1 MEHFTDYYD
10 SLHDITISC
19 HITTH
24 DNCCVRSDDDFFDK
38 HGYEHD
44 DFLKFP
50 ERHGWAVNPSTYH
63 LQLAETQPP
72 GNKIVVKNPE
82 EFIQSWLF
90 FCLITCIVRTDKP
103 ILKFKDLI
111 SDSIKRT
118 ENTVATNLSTKKL
131 KEALASWHQW
141 ADQNRQEAKL
151 RLIQSDLILELGRQV
166 VRANLAEG
174 AKRTTELGVSAKTS
188 LAIMILGETLSAAKL
203 EIMESTGTKVRGWH
217 EDDNEGWGG
226 SEFVS
231 AEIRKLKFC
240 PHVAKMLKVQ
250 MGSNATLL
258 LAATKHYP
266 GVPDHGAACQKAQ
279 NCIYMSA
286 NTATTPDWI
295 ADNGTIPSFY
305 QPQCHKTHDGL
316 VEELCKRG
324 DCSMVGPNM
333 DHVYNI
339 LSKVDDNDEGSEFPL
354 FRIQI
359 KPTETVVLVE
369 KWSHA
374 DHRPD
379 FATISHVWSQ
389 GLGNEDR
396 NEVHQCQLKHLAHLL
411 KLLQP
416 PLANDQTDA
425 SPLFWLDTFAIPVR
439 PKVADSSSRGRNPEN
454 FDDLKKRSIRQIRH
468 VYDSSTHS
476 IIIDKDLCSFEAGNR
491 PIKVAMR
498 LLTSSWMRRLW
509 TLQEAFLS
517 KKLSIA
523 CQPDQSEAGSDQQ
536 TDPFPGWDFEK
547 LMENLAGN
555 GKTVEGHKS
564 TLSMSGIL
572 IRQLRENLMV
582 SEREVRNRP
591 GDPDNTK
598 GSILIAS
605 AWRSV
610 RWRVS
615 STGSRY
621 DEVCLPSLPSKLFVP
636 CVLRLTLA
644 RHTTNVRDAN
654 AR

>member
-1 MEHFTDYYD
+1 MEYYD
-10 SLHDITISC
+10 SFLDITIPCWVKS
-19 HITTH
+19 
-24 DNCCVRSDDDFFDK
+24 DKNCCVRSDEAFFDN

-50 ERHGWAVNPSTYH
+50 ERHGWTVNPSTYH
-63 LQLAETQPP
+63 LQLAEKQPT
-72 GNKIVVKNPE
+72 GNKCMAKSDE

-90 FCLITCIVRTDKP
+90 FCLITCIVRTNEP
-103 ILKFKDLI
+103 VLKFKDLI
-111 SDSIKRT
+111 SESVTRA
-118 ENTVATNLSTKKL
+118 ENTPITNLRTNEL
-131 KEALASWHQW
+131 KNALAIWHQW
-141 ADQNRQEAKL
+141 ADQNREEAKL

-174 AKRTTELGVSAKTS
+174 AKRTTKLVVSPKTS

-226 SEFVS
+226 SELVS
-231 AEIRKLKFC
+231 SEIRKLKFC
-240 PHVAKMLKVQ
+240 PHVEKMLKVQ

-266 GVPDHGAACQKAQ
+266 GVPDHGTACEKAQ

-286 NTATTPDWI
+286 STAINSGPVS
-295 ADNGTIPSFY
+295 DNDTASLY
-305 QPQCHKTHDGL
+305 RPQCHITHNGMVDDI
-316 VEELCKRG
+316 CKRG
-324 DCSMVGPNM
+324 ECSMVGPNM
-333 DHVYNI
+333 DDVYNI

-359 KPTETVVLVE
+359 EPTEIAVKVE

-374 DHRPD
+374 GHRPD

-416 PLANDQTDA
+416 PLSNTRSDA

-439 PKVADSSSRGRNPEN
+439 PKHANLSSRVQNPGN

-468 VYDSSTHS
+468 VFDYSTHS
-476 IIIDKDLCSFEAGNR
+476 IIIDKDLCSYEAGNR

-517 KKLSIA
+517 KKMSIA
-523 CQPDQSEAGSDQQ
+523 CQPDYPGSDQQ
-536 TDPFPGWDFEK
+536 ASVFPGWDFER
-547 LMENLAGN
+547 LMENLAAN
-555 GKTVEGHKS
+555 GKNVEARKS
-564 TLSMSGIL
+564 TLSMSGVL
-572 IRQLRENLMV
+572 VRQLRENLMV
-582 SEREVRNRP
+582 PEREVRNRP
-591 GDPDNTK
+591 GDPAGTK

-615 STGSRY
+615 STVLRCNE
-621 DEVCLPSLPSKLFVP
+621 DFLPSLRRKLYVS
-636 CVLRLTLA
+636 CVMSPTLA
-644 RHTTNVRDAN
+644 RRTANVNSASTR
-654 AR
+654 

>member
-1 MEHFTDYYD
+1 MDYYGPC
-10 SLHDITISC
+10 LDITIPC
-19 HITTH
+19 HVTAH
-24 DNCCVRSDDDFFDK
+24 DNCCVRSDDDFFHK

-50 ERHGWAVNPSTYH
+50 ERHGWTVNPSTYH
-63 LQLAETQPP
+63 LQLAEPQHS
-72 GNKIVVKNPE
+72 GNKSTSKNAE

-90 FCLITCIVRTDKP
+90 FYLITCIVRTDEP
-103 ILKFKDLI
+103 LLKFKDLI
-111 SDSIKRT
+111 SESVTRA
-118 ENTVATNLSTKKL
+118 ENTVATNLRTKKL
-131 KEALASWHQW
+131 KKALASWHQW

-166 VRANLAEG
+166 VRANLAEE
-174 AKRTTELGVSAKTS
+174 AKRTTKLGISPKTS

-231 AEIRKLKFC
+231 SEIRKLNFC
-240 PHVAKMLKVQ
+240 PHVAKMLRVQ
-250 MGSNATLL
+250 MGSNTTLL
-258 LAATKHYP
+258 LAATQHYP
-266 GVPDHGAACQKAQ
+266 GVRDHGAACENAQK
-279 NCIYMSA
+279 CIYMSA
-286 NTATTPDWI
+286 GTAKTPDWI
-295 ADNGTIPSFY
+295 SDNRTTSSLY
-305 QPQCHKTHDGL
+305 RPQCHQTQDGL
-316 VEELCKRG
+316 VEELCQRG

-333 DHVYNI
+333 DDVYKI

-354 FRIQI
+354 FRIQM
-359 KPTETVVLVE
+359 KPTEIVVMVE

-374 DHRPD
+374 GQRPD

-389 GLGNEDR
+389 GLGNEDK

-411 KLLQP
+411 ELLQP
-416 PLANDQTDA
+416 PLGNTRTDG
-425 SPLFWLDTFAIPVR
+425 SPLFWLDTFAIPAK
-439 PKVADSSSRGRNPEN
+439 PKAGDSSLRMPAS

-468 VYDSSTHS
+468 VYDYSTHS
-476 IIIDKDLCSFEAGNR
+476 IIIDKDLCSYEAGNR

-517 KKLSIA
+517 KKISIA
-523 CQPDQSEAGSDQQ
+523 CQPDHSGSDQQ
-536 TDPFPGWDFEK
+536 TDLFPGWDFEK
-547 LMENLAGN
+547 LMENLAAN
-555 GKTVEGHKS
+555 GKNVEAHKS

-572 IRQLRENLMV
+572 IRQLRDNLMV

-591 GDPDNTK
+591 CDPDSTK

-615 STGSRY
+615 SNWT
-621 DEVCLPSLPSKLFVP
+621 SLWRGPLIVFGPKDF
-636 CVLRLTLA
+636 CTLCFA
-644 RHTTNVRDAN
+644 SHIQKTHD
-654 AR
+654 

>member
-1 MEHFTDYYD
+1 MEHFKDYYD
-10 SLHDITISC
+10 SSLDITIPC
-19 HITTH
+19 HVTAH

-44 DFLKFP
+44 DFLRFP
-50 ERHGWAVNPSTYH
+50 ERHGWTVNPSTYH
-63 LQLAETQPP
+63 LQLAEPQPP
-72 GNKIVVKNPE
+72 GNKIIVKNAE

-103 ILKFKDLI
+103 LLKFKDLI
-111 SDSIKRT
+111 SDSVTRA
-118 ENTVATNLSTKKL
+118 ENTVATNLRTKKL
-131 KEALASWHQW
+131 KKALASWHQW

-166 VRANLAEG
+166 VRANLAEE
-174 AKRTTELGVSAKTS
+174 AKRTTKLGISPKTS

-231 AEIRKLKFC
+231 SEIKKLKFC

-266 GVPDHGAACQKAQ
+266 GVPDHGAACEKAQ

-286 NTATTPDWI
+286 STAITPDWI
-295 ADNGTIPSFY
+295 PDNGTRPSLY
-305 QPQCHKTHDGL
+305 RPQCHKTHDGL
-316 VEELCKRG
+316 VEELCQRG

-333 DHVYNI
+333 DDVYKI

-354 FRIQI
+354 FRIQM
-359 KPTETVVLVE
+359 KPTEIVVMVE
-369 KWSHA
+369 KWSYA

-389 GLGNEDR
+389 GLGNEDK

-411 KLLQP
+411 ELLQP
-416 PLANDQTDA
+416 PLGNSRTDA

-439 PKVADSSSRGRNPEN
+439 PKAGDSSPRVPRN

-476 IIIDKDLCSFEAGNR
+476 IIIDKDLCSYEAGNR
-491 PIKVAMR
+491 PIKIAMR

-517 KKLSIA
+517 KKMSIA
-523 CQPDQSEAGSDQQ
+523 CQPDHSSSDQQ
-536 TDPFPGWDFEK
+536 IDPFPGWDFEK
-547 LMENLAGN
+547 LMENLAAN
-555 GKTVEGHKS
+555 GKNVEVSKS

-582 SEREVRNRP
+582 SEREMRNRP
-591 GDPDNTK
+591 GDPDSTK

-615 STGSRY
+615 LIGPRY
-621 DEVCLPSLPSKLFVP
+621 EEFRLPSLPSKLLYFVSRVSHFQDARP
-636 CVLRLTLA
+636 TSEVLIHADL
-644 RHTTNVRDAN
+644 
-654 AR
+654 